1 MKMNVATVTL
11 IVILILAAVFILLPG
26 FWAVMLFL
34 SIVWMYRPDL
44 TVMDIIRGVMRELLE
59 EREQREP
66 REQHEDQEKKKD
78 MNKK

>member
-1 MKMNVATVTL
+1 MKMTVATVTL

-44 TVMDIIRGVMRELLE
+44 TVMDIIRGMVREMLE
-59 EREQREP
+59 EHEEQEP
-66 REQHEDQEKKKD
+66 REQQEQQRNRFKK
-78 MNKK
+78 

>member
-1 MKMNVATVTL
+1 MKMTVATVTV

-44 TVMDIIRGVMRELLE
+44 TVLDIIRGVVRELRQEPE
-59 EREQREP
+59 EQDEQKDEHR
-66 REQHEDQEKKKD
+66 DMFKK
-78 MNKK
+78 

>member
-1 MKMNVATVTL
+1 MKMTVATVTV

-44 TVMDIIRGVMRELLE
+44 TVMDIIRGMVREMLE
-59 EREQREP
+59 EHEEQEP
-66 REQHEDQEKKKD
+66 REQQEQQRNRFKK
-78 MNKK
+78 

>member
-1 MKMNVATVTL
+1 MKMTVATVTL

-44 TVMDIIRGVMRELLE
+44 TVMDIIRGVMRELQE
-59 EREQREP
+59 EHEEQD
-66 REQHEDQEKKKD
+66 EQKQQRDRFKK
-78 MNKK
+78 

>member
-1 MKMNVATVTL
+1 MAALV
-11 IVILILAAVFILLPG
+11 LILTMAAVFILLPG

-44 TVMDIIRGVMRELLE
+44 TVMNIIRGVVREMLE
-59 EREQREP
+59 E
-66 REQHEDQEKKKD
+66 QEKKKD

>member
-1 MKMNVATVTL
+1 MKMTVATVTV

-44 TVMDIIRGVMRELLE
+44 TVMDIIRGVVRGLRQEEQKQPRNSRETDSRNKNQTE
-59 EREQREP
+59 ET
-66 REQHEDQEKKKD
+66 
-78 MNKK
+78 